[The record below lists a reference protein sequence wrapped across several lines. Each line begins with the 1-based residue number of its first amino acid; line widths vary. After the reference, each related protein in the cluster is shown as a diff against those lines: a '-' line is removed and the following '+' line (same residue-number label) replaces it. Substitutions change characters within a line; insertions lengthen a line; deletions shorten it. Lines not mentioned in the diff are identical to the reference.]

1 MFETL
6 TEKLQ
11 KAFEKLGGRGVLT
24 EDAVNSALHEVQ
36 LALLEADVNYRVVK
50 DFVGRVRQRATGSEV
65 MKGLKPAEQVVKIVD
80 EELTELLGGNGEN
93 TKLKFATVPP
103 TVYMLVGLQGSGK
116 TTHAGKLAHF
126 LRRQGRNPM
135 LVACDIYR
143 PAAIKQLEIVGEQVK
158 APVFTLGDKVEPAEI
173 ARQAVAEAKRTGKD
187 VVILDTAGRLQIDGA
202 LMDELRRVKS
212 AAGPTEI
219 LLVLDAMTGQE
230 AVNVAKGFNDVL
242 DVDGFILTKFDSD
255 TRGGAALSLRTVAAK
270 PVKFIG
276 TGEKMDALEAF
287 HPDRIASR
295 ILGMGDILSLIEK
308 VEQEVD
314 SAKAEELE
322 KKLRANSFDFEDFLQ
337 QMRQMKKLGPMQQ
350 LLGLLPG
357 VGSQLKDVQF
367 DDKQL
372 ARIEAMIL
380 SMTPRER
387 RDPAVLVGSRR
398 RRVAAGSGTTVQE
411 VNNLV
416 SRFDMMRGLVRRGL
430 KGVDPNLAQQHALSG
445 GAPRALPG
453 MFGQQAPGKH
463 AGSNRTHKKNKKK
476 RAGLNFGR

>member
-11 KAFEKLGGRGVLT
+11 KAFERLGGRGVLT
-24 EDAVNSALHEVQ
+24 EEAVTSALHEVQ

-50 DFVGRVRQRATGSEV
+50 DFVSRVRERATGVEV

-80 EELTELLGGNGEN
+80 EELTELLGGSDEN
-93 TKLKFATVPP
+93 TKLRFASSPP

-135 LVACDIYR
+135 LAACDIYR
-143 PAAIKQLEIVGEQVK
+143 PAAIKQLEVVGEQVK
-158 APVFTLGDKVEPAEI
+158 APVFSLGDKVDPAQI
-173 ARQAVAEAKRTGKD
+173 ARQAVDEAKRSGKD
-187 VVILDTAGRLQIDGA
+187 VVIIDTAGRLQIDDA
-202 LMDELRRVKS
+202 LMEELRRVKS
-212 AAGPTEI
+212 AVSPTEI

-242 DVDGFILTKFDSD
+242 EVDGFILTKFDSD
-255 TRGGAALSLRTVAAK
+255 TRGGAALSLRTVAEK
-270 PVKFIG
+270 PIKFIG

-287 HPDRIASR
+287 HPDRMASR

-308 VEQEVD
+308 VETELD
-314 SAKAEELE
+314 SKKTEELE

-337 QMRQMKKLGPMQQ
+337 QMRQMKKLGPLEQ

-357 VGSQLKDVQF
+357 VGSQLKGVQF
-367 DDKQL
+367 DDKQM
-372 ARIEAMIL
+372 ARIEGMIL
-380 SMTPRER
+380 SMTPQER
-387 RDPAVLVGSRR
+387 RDPSILVGSRR
-398 RRVAAGSGTTVQE
+398 RRVAAGSGSTVQE
-411 VNNLV
+411 VNNLI
-416 SRFDMMRGLVRRGL
+416 SKFEMMRSFVRRGL
-430 KGVDPNLAQQHALSG
+430 NGVDPGLAKRGALAGNAAQS
-445 GAPRALPG
+445 LPG
-453 MFGQQAPGKH
+453 TFGQPTIGKH

-476 RAGLNFGR
+476 RSGLNFGR